1 MHQTRWPVVEVAA
14 GEQEVGAEVE
24 LGGGILEW
32 TSPIGTTYT
41 DYPPTPG
48 VHFAPDPYD
57 PSAPPPPDAAPA
69 DACHATG
76 ASDAPF

>member
-1 MHQTRWPVVEVAA
+1 MKQFA
-14 GEQEVGAEVE
+14 GWTVRQ
-24 LGGGILEW
+24 LDGGILEW
-32 TSPIGTTYT
+32 TSPVGTTYT

-57 PSAPPPPDAAPA
+57 PDAPPPPDAGPP
-69 DACHATG
+69 D